1 MSKPLIDCSYMTKR
15 KNKTEQYPK
24 KTVTLDGIS
33 LYTLCR
39 WASLKDAVDI
49 VADKCEE
56 KKLDFNDFDL
66 KPLDL
71 LKFVD
76 TMTDELYNKVLQQ
89 EEEGKLV

>member
-1 MSKPLIDCSYMTKR
+1 MAKTK
-15 KNKTEQYPK
+15 NTNEYPK
-24 KTVTLDGIS
+24 NSITLDGIS

-56 KKLDFNDFDL
+56 KKIDFEDFDL

-71 LKFVD
+71 LKYVD
-76 TMTDELYNKVLQQ
+76 SMTDELYNKVLQQ
-89 EEEGKLV
+89 EKELNNQNE